1 MNAIQ
6 KALFPPHLPMDE
18 YVAHLD
24 VFFKT
29 LDPEKVRRQ
38 KELEERID
46 RRFRVCDVERPA
58 SPPATP

>member
-1 MNAIQ
+1 MNPKRNIP
-6 KALFPPHLPMDE
+6 FPPHLTMDK

-24 VFFKT
+24 AFFKT